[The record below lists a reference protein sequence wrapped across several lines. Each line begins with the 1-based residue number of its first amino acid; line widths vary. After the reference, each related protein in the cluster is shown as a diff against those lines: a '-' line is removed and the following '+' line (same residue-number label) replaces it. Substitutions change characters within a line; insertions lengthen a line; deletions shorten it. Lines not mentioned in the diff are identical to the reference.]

1 MSTHYDPTK
10 NISPSAAYPEVSF
23 YHHGDDADFKKR
35 VRKTTILLSVI
46 TVIELA
52 IGLSIYTIHKGP
64 NPSALLVLM
73 FKGVVCILTLAKA
86 YYIVSV
92 FMHLGDEIRNMIMTI
107 VVPLMLFIWFIIAFV
122 ADGNSYKNLRNKYDK
137 HFQETTMPVKHH
149 AAEEKPADKPVE
161 ENKGGKQ

>member
-10 NISPSAAYPEVSF
+10 SISPSAAYPEVSF
-23 YHHGDDADFKKR
+23 HHHHGDDTEFKRR

-46 TVIELA
+46 TIIELA
-52 IGLSIYTIHKGP
+52 IGLTIYTIHKGD

-73 FKGVVCILTLAKA
+73 FKGMVSILTLAKA

-107 VVPLMLFIWFIIAFV
+107 VVPLMLFIWFITAFIY
-122 ADGNSYKNLRNKYDK
+122 DGNSYKNLRNKYDK
-137 HFQETTMPVKHH
+137 HFKETTMPAKHH
-149 AAEEKPADKPVE
+149 KTETPPEKT
-161 ENKGGKQ
+161 GGKE

>member
-1 MSTHYDPTK
+1 MEHQTSAM
-10 NISPSAAYPEVSF
+10 PSEITF
-23 YHHGDDADFKKR
+23 HHPHQTDEEFRKK

-52 IGLSIYTIHKGP
+52 IGLSIYTIHKGE
-64 NPSALLVLM
+64 NPSHLLVLM

-107 VVPLMLFIWFIIAFV
+107 VVPLMLFIWFIIAFI
-122 ADGNSYKNLRNKYDK
+122 ADGNSYKNLRNKFDQ
-137 HFQETTMPVKHH
+137 HFKETTMPAKHH
-149 AAEEKPADKPVE
+149 KTEAPVEKP
-161 ENKGGKQ
+161 GGKE